1 MINTDKLNAYILDP
15 SDPIKNYE
23 VALEY
28 YEIKNYS
35 AAGCFFLRTV
45 FHLCRI
51 RKRTFKNVKQII

>member
-28 YEIKNYS
+28 TRLKIILLLDVSFYEQQKGQKAI
-35 AAGCFFLRTV
+35 
-45 FHLCRI
+45 
-51 RKRTFKNVKQII
+51 